1 VNHPSSTILQRHSDA
16 VFADGFW
23 TIVSAVFPFGQSDE
37 ESPVLTA
44 LTRSGRVSA
53 LAGYIGGAGE

>member
-1 VNHPSSTILQRHSDA
+1 MFENGRWI
-16 VFADGFW
+16 
-23 TIVSAVFPFGQSDE
+23 IVSAVFPFGQSED

-44 LTRSGRVSA
+44 LTRRGRVSA

>member
-1 VNHPSSTILQRHSDA
+1 M
-16 VFADGFW
+16 FADGFW